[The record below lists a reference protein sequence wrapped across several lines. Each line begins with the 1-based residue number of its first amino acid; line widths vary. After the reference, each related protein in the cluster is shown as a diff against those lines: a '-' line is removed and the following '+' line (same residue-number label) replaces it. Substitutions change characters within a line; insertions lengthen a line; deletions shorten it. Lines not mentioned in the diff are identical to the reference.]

1 MINLVFFLT
10 GFIVGMLALLLIIV
24 TYENN
29 YVVKIEKEQRQ
40 VLDEVQKEIQM
51 GNGRKSIK
59 MK

>member
-1 MINLVFFLT
+1 MINLVCFLT

-29 YVVKIEKEQRQ
+29 YVVKIEKQQREI
-40 VLDEVQKEIQM
+40 LNEVQKEIQI

>member
-1 MINLVFFLT
+1 MINLVCFLT

-29 YVVKIEKEQRQ
+29 YVVKIEKQQREI
-40 VLDEVQKEIQM
+40 LNEVQKEIQM

>member
-1 MINLVFFLT
+1 MINLVCFLT